1 MTAPGNT
8 AVQETTAPVAATA
21 GRVARPNGWWGMLL
35 FVLSEATLFGAIFG
49 TYYYLRFKS
58 VHWPPDGIAPPSVTV
73 PLVLAF
79 VVAATSLPM
88 AAAARAV
95 RAGALAR
102 ARVALVAALVVQAG
116 FFAMQV
122 SLISDDLA
130 KFTPQ
135 RDSYASIYFTM
146 LGAHEAHVAVGLLLD
161 VWLLAKLARG
171 LTNYRI
177 VATQSIAFYWHF
189 VNLLALL
196 VVGAQLS
203 ARV

>member
-1 MTAPGNT
+1 MSSPA
-8 AVQETTAPVAATA
+8 AVART
-21 GRVARPNGWWGMLL
+21 RVAKPSGWWGMLL
-35 FVLSEATLFGAIFG
+35 FVATEATLFGTIFG
-49 TYYYLRFKS
+49 TYYYLRFTNA
-58 VHWPPDGIAPPSVTV
+58 HWPPRGVPEPSVTV

-79 VVAATSLPM
+79 VVAATSVPM
-88 AAAARAV
+88 AIASKAARG
-95 RAGALAR
+95 GALVVAR
-102 ARVALVAALVVQAG
+102 RALVLALVVQAG

-122 SLISDDLA
+122 SLISDDLD
-130 KFTPQ
+130 KFKPQ
-135 RDSYASIYFTM
+135 GSSYGSIYFTM

-161 VWLLAKLARG
+161 VWLLGKLARG

>member
-1 MTAPGNT
+1 MSAPA
-8 AVQETTAPVAATA
+8 AVARA
-21 GRVARPNGWWGMLL
+21 RVARPNGWWGMLL
-35 FVLSEATLFGAIFG
+35 FVLTEATLFGAIFG
-49 TYYYLRFKS
+49 TYYYLRFES
-58 VHWPPDGIAPPSVTV
+58 RHWPPAGIAPPSVTV

-79 VVAATSLPM
+79 VVAATSVPM
-88 AAAARAV
+88 AVAARAA
-95 RAGALAR
+95 RAGALRTAR
-102 ARVALVAALVVQAG
+102 RALLAALVVQAG

-130 KFTPQ
+130 KFRPQ
-135 RDSYASIYFTM
+135 GSSYGSIYFTM

-161 VWLLAKLARG
+161 VWLLGKLARG

-203 ARV
+203 GRL